1 MSPGSKT
8 VFIFGHLPANPPFW
22 KRLSLF
28 HDRVYQ
34 KEQALEVSKCSFL
47 ERTIS
52 YELHAVVLVL
62 WNQAHIKRYHLVRD
76 QVKCSMWPVKM
87 ATGHFPTESHN
98 FAWNGHVNIDG
109 MTTVTL
115 QTKYDPTLPSGYPK
129 VAYPV
134 EMSSGSGI
142 YSDAVSHLP
151 AAQPP
156 TAKRPADHVD
166 VVYRDVIAGS
176 RESRGHHYDAP
187 FIYRILKSL
196 LPQNNAF
203 FIATASVVKDALDT
217 TDCERLREQW
227 YTGILFAILRAPH
240 DAAHWYAQC
249 HLPLSILIR
258 MRLVIQTIKA
268 PSMPSWCAA
277 GPSKHSLAFKSQPG
291 ENDR

>member
-1 MSPGSKT
+1 
-8 VFIFGHLPANPPFW
+8 
-22 KRLSLF
+22 
-28 HDRVYQ
+28 
-34 KEQALEVSKCSFL
+34 
-47 ERTIS
+47 
-52 YELHAVVLVL
+52 
-62 WNQAHIKRYHLVRD
+62 
-76 QVKCSMWPVKM
+76 M

-98 FAWNGHVNIDG
+98 FASNGHVNING

-156 TAKRPADHVD
+156 PAKRPDDHVD
-166 VVYRDVIAGS
+166 VVYHDVIAGS

-196 LPQNNAF
+196 LPQNNTF

-217 TDCERLREQW
+217 TDYEGLREQW
-227 YTGILFAILRAPH
+227 YYLRFYVRRTMPPTAW
-240 DAAHWYAQC
+240 AEINRRTLQF
-249 HLPLSILIR
+249 PLATCNT
-258 MRLVIQTIKA
+258 Q
-268 PSMPSWCAA
+268 
-277 GPSKHSLAFKSQPG
+277 
-291 ENDR
+291 

>member
-1 MSPGSKT
+1 
-8 VFIFGHLPANPPFW
+8 
-22 KRLSLF
+22 
-28 HDRVYQ
+28 
-34 KEQALEVSKCSFL
+34 
-47 ERTIS
+47 
-52 YELHAVVLVL
+52 
-62 WNQAHIKRYHLVRD
+62 
-76 QVKCSMWPVKM
+76 M

-98 FAWNGHVNIDG
+98 FASNGHVNING

-156 TAKRPADHVD
+156 PAKRPADHVD

-196 LPQNNAF
+196 LPRNNTF

-217 TDCERLREQW
+217 TD
-227 YTGILFAILRAPH
+227 
-240 DAAHWYAQC
+240 
-249 HLPLSILIR
+249 
-258 MRLVIQTIKA
+258 MRDWENNGTICD
-268 PSMPSWCAA
+268 STCAA
-277 GPSKHSLAFKSQPG
+277 RCRPLLSSSSSLLSCVHRPMASLSSDSDVMHYALWRHINSIVSRYRTWYHSCWESLTQFTAL
-291 ENDR
+291 

>member
-8 VFIFGHLPANPPFW
+8 VFIFGHLPTNPPFW
-22 KRLSLF
+22 KRLSLV
-28 HDRVYQ
+28 HGRVYR

-76 QVKCSMWPVKM
+76 PVKCSMWPVKM

-129 VAYPV
+129 VAHPV

-151 AAQPP
+151 AAQPR

-196 LPQNNAF
+196 LPQNNTF
-203 FIATASVVKDALDT
+203 FIATPSVVKDALGT

-227 YTGILFAILRAPH
+227 YYLRFYVRRTMPPT
-240 DAAHWYAQC
+240 DQWAASCGARRIANSTIV
-249 HLPLSILIR
+249 LSISHN
-258 MRLVIQTIKA
+258 Q
-268 PSMPSWCAA
+268 WCRER
-277 GPSKHSLAFKSQPG
+277 P
-291 ENDR
+291 

>member
-1 MSPGSKT
+1 
-8 VFIFGHLPANPPFW
+8 
-22 KRLSLF
+22 
-28 HDRVYQ
+28 
-34 KEQALEVSKCSFL
+34 
-47 ERTIS
+47 
-52 YELHAVVLVL
+52 
-62 WNQAHIKRYHLVRD
+62 
-76 QVKCSMWPVKM
+76 M

-129 VAYPV
+129 IAYPV

-142 YSDAVSHLP
+142 YSDAVSHLR

-156 TAKRPADHVD
+156 TAKRPADHVN
-166 VVYRDVIAGS
+166 VVYRDVITGS

-196 LPQNNAF
+196 LPQNNTF

-227 YTGILFAILRAPH
+227 YYLRFYVRRTMPPTAGQKHVVRKVGCAECNFQKGI
-240 DAAHWYAQC
+240 
-249 HLPLSILIR
+249 
-258 MRLVIQTIKA
+258 
-268 PSMPSWCAA
+268 
-277 GPSKHSLAFKSQPG
+277 G
-291 ENDR
+291 